1 MKATKWFVSGLAAGI
16 ASVLTIAYAGQ
27 GQVSILPT
35 EVYVLNRPNQPV
47 PVRQV
52 ESFAV
57 RTLDTAPLKVTLD
70 SSKVE
75 PAKWEYRVYTSAQD
89 LMTRTA
95 TTSFQA
101 GLNKLGNEG
110 WELVGEFT
118 FKRRKA

>member
-1 MKATKWFVSGLAAGI
+1 MNATKWFVSGLLAGI
-16 ASVLTIAYAGQ
+16 AGVLTIAYAGQ

-47 PVRQV
+47 PVRQI

-75 PAKWEYRVYTSAQD
+75 PSKWEYRVYTSAQD
-89 LMTRTA
+89 LITRTA
-95 TTSFQA
+95 SASFQA
-101 GLNKLGNEG
+101 GLNKLGGEG

-118 FKRRKA
+118 FKRRKS

>member
-1 MKATKWFVSGLAAGI
+1 MRTTKWFVAGALAGI
-16 ASVLTIAYAGQ
+16 VGVIGIAYAGQ
-27 GQVSILPT
+27 GQVSVLPT
-35 EVYVLNRPNQPV
+35 EVVVINRPQQPI

-57 RTLDTAPLKVTLD
+57 RTIDTAPLKVVMD
-70 SSKVE
+70 STRVE
-75 PAKWEYRVYTSAQD
+75 AVKWEYRVYTSAQD

-101 GLNKLGNEG
+101 GLNKLGLEG

-118 FKRRKA
+118 FKRRKS